1 MRKRAEPAERK
12 PEKPLPGGSR
22 SRKAPAPAPGPGR
35 CAWRTWLT
43 WLVLG
48 VCAAY
53 LCAPLLLRLFPAI
66 MHHAFFSHVVRIPF
80 LTDLSRPEDL
90 SLNHTVNLY
99 LTSEQGVTLGV
110 WHTVPERQWQEAQ
123 GKDPR
128 WYEAAL
134 GNGAPVIIYLHGNT
148 GSRAMAHRVG
158 IVNVLSSLDF
168 HVLAMDYRGFGDS
181 SGEPTEPGL
190 TTDALCLYKWVK
202 ERSRDSVVVIWGHS
216 LGSGVST
223 NTAVILQEQG
233 TTVDG
238 VILEGAF
245 TNARQET
252 AHHPFSWFY
261 WRFPWFEYFFLDLV
275 NENKIIFPSD
285 ENVKKM
291 QIPLLILHS
300 EDDPVV
306 PSHMGKE
313 LYRIA
318 KQAATSEKNVKLV
331 LFEAPLG
338 YKHNGLYKDERLP
351 GIVREFVQS
360 LK

>member
-43 WLVLG
+43 WLVLA
-48 VCAAY
+48 VSDPPSS
-53 LCAPLLLRLFPAI
+53 LP
-66 MHHAFFSHVVRIPF
+66 VRIPF

-233 TTVDG
+233 EPYF
-238 VILEGAF
+238 LF
-245 TNARQET
+245 HKSPLRSCFNK
-252 AHHPFSWFY
+252 FY